1 MKFPGIPDNEEER
14 LRSLYLA
21 DLLDTGSEERFDRL
35 TRLAKK
41 IFQVPVVLISL
52 LDRERQWMLAC
63 EGLGTRETPRNI
75 SFCSHAILEDGPLLL
90 TTHRTM
96 NVFMITRW

>member
-41 IFQVPVVLISL
+41 VFQVPVVLISL

-75 SFCSHAILEDGPLLL
+75 SFCSHAILQDGP
-90 TTHRTM
+90 
-96 NVFMITRW
+96 FI